1 MLIRRHNPPTNT
13 KTAST
18 AAVEARAP
26 RPAKSKIIS
35 AMNGSTMPHA
45 TNPIQNGMDSAPS
58 IREANAAESI
68 FLALTSSAIA
78 AIDSITIKAISAG
91 IKKWCHRRIARTSSH
106 AQAASITTAHP
117 HDRADATNRTDSH
130 GDCHT
135 FTAMTLFNN
144 KAVYT
149 MTMRAT
155 GIPASFTTDTN
166 LRIARGNLSKASE
179 SATTRHTERKAKAK
193 APIDTRLFVG

>member
-78 AIDSITIKAISAG
+78 AIDSITIKATSAG

-149 MTMRAT
+149 MTMRAGYT
-155 GIPASFTTDTN
+155 RKLHDRYEPSH
-166 LRIARGNLSKASE
+166 RQRQSKQSI
-179 SATTRHTERKAKAK
+179 RERDHEAHRKKAKAK